1 MFTTFLPKL
10 IGSCIGKVPPS
21 SWYFTHKLF
30 NHLVWC
36 VIWRKWRSQTICM
49 LCEEV
54 QHMSLLNSSAKT
66 KVDIVTLFYILLF
79 VHWCTN
85 DSRARDWATHDF
97 WRSWRWIKCK
107 GIFMTLCKTRDVLLL
122 EPKEV
127 GGLARWRSSF
137 NHRHKEMILASSQR
151 ATLLMHEH
159 CTNVGVC
166 WCSYHFFEEAA
177 LWDFQKYWS
186 WWDC

>member
-1 MFTTFLPKL
+1 MFTTFLPNL
-10 IGSCIGKVPPS
+10 IGSCICKVPPS

-30 NHLVWC
+30 DHLVWC
-36 VIWRKWRSQTICM
+36 VIWRKWRSQTICR
-49 LCEEV
+49 LCDEV
-54 QHMSLLNSSAKT
+54 QNMPLLNSSAKT
-66 KVDIVTLFYILLF
+66 KVDIVTLFFILLF

-85 DSRARDWATHDF
+85 DSIASDRATHEF
-97 WRSWRWIKCK
+97 GRSWRWIKCK
-107 GIFMTLCKTRDVLLL
+107 GIFMTLCKTRDVLLS

-137 NHRHKEMILASSQR
+137 NHGHKEMILASSQR

-166 WCSYHFFEEAA
+166 QCSYPFFEEEA

-186 WWDC
+186 CWDC

>member
-1 MFTTFLPKL
+1 MQGATFIMIPYTQIVQPSCLMCYMKEMKVSDHMYVMWGSTTHVFAKFF
-10 IGSCIGKVPPS
+10 C
-21 SWYFTHKLF
+21 
-30 NHLVWC
+30 
-36 VIWRKWRSQTICM
+36 
-49 LCEEV
+49 
-54 QHMSLLNSSAKT
+54 KT